1 MKSGED
7 LQCGGLVE
15 WLLEDDSGSQER
27 KYSCCIMS
35 RTSLA
40 EALTP
45 CSPTPIHPTP
55 PQPLGF
61 NRSSL
66 VVPLC
71 VKATILTGSSWAPC
85 QGMKDM
91 IDNNGGKTRHS
102 TELSGTTSAA
112 GTWTHKEIESLRTE
126 RLENMAHKAISG
138 RERRQKNGCLTALL
152 AVQFS
157 LFSLPL
163 RAKCY

>member
-1 MKSGED
+1 MKSRED
-7 LQCGGLVE
+7 LRCGGLVE
-15 WLLEDDSGSQER
+15 WLLEYDSGSQER
-27 KYSCCIMS
+27 KYSCCIVS
-35 RTSLA
+35 QTSLA
-40 EALTP
+40 EALNCP
-45 CSPTPIHPTP
+45 LPPTNPSYP

-71 VKATILTGSSWAPC
+71 VKATIQTDSSWAPW

-91 IDNNGGKTRHS
+91 IDNNGGKTRRS
-102 TELSGTTSAA
+102 TELSGTASAA
-112 GTWTHKEIESLRTE
+112 GTWTHKEIELLRSE
-126 RLENMAHKAISG
+126 RLENMAHKAFSG
-138 RERRQKNGCLTALL
+138 RQRRQKNGCLTALL

-157 LFSLPL
+157 LFYLPL